1 MGKYTVTITDLMGDN
16 GKIEGVDPREVD
28 LEGMLKEW
36 FPCAPGEEEDPQIS
50 ECINKAVGWALAGK
64 HTHNV
69 EEVLEAESYLGISL
83 EMEEIHK
90 PQGLQWFGLVSRE
103 KLEGLSRLSLPA
115 ALTNSGGMGVDTDIA
130 RLNYISLVRG
140 RKVADALVEEGSFE
154 LDRREVRKTFEEA
167 WQIGHEHWVQLRASL
182 LEGRALDVRVVEALF
197 KVMGTSYKLVNGSSF
212 EPVDGDYLAPGCRWL
227 DVKDQVCPDGQAV
240 WQMWLAWFKT
250 QAEQV
255 GVNVEV
261 VEENWDKEPVV
272 FDADVSASQ
281 LATYALILQG
291 RRFTLDPGLEIQDHV
306 YCGVQEQIYY

>member
-1 MGKYTVTITDLMGDN
+1 MGQYTVTITDLMGDN
-16 GKIEGVDPREVD
+16 GKIEGVDPQEVD

-50 ECINKAVGWALAGK
+50 ECINKAVAWACAG
-64 HTHNV
+64 NRALDI
-69 EEVLEAESYLGISL
+69 EGVLEAESYLGISL

-115 ALTNSGGMGVDTDIA
+115 ALTNTGGMGVDTDVA

-154 LDRREVRKTFEEA
+154 LDRREVRKAFEKA

-182 LEGRALDVRVVEALF
+182 LEGRALDARVIEALL
-197 KVMGTSYKLVNGSSF
+197 KTMGTPYKVVNTRAGF
-212 EPVDGDYLAPGCRWL
+212 DYVVQDGLRL
-227 DVKDQVCPDGQAV
+227 EVKDQVCPDGQAV

-291 RRFTLDPGLEIQDHV
+291 RRFTLNPGLEIQDHV

>member
-1 MGKYTVTITDLMGDN
+1 MEKYTVTITDLMGDN
-16 GKIEGVDPREVD
+16 GKIEGVDPWGVD

-50 ECINKAVGWALAGK
+50 ECINKAVGWARSGK
-64 HTHNV
+64 RAPYI
-69 EEVLEAESYLGISL
+69 EGVLEAESYLGISL
-83 EMEEIHK
+83 EMEEVRK

-115 ALTNSGGMGVDTDIA
+115 ALTNTGDMGVDTDVA

-140 RKVADALVEEGSFE
+140 RKVADALAGQGS
-154 LDRREVRKTFEEA
+154 LDRREVRKAFEEA
-167 WQIGHEHWVQLRASL
+167 WQIGHERWVQLRASL
-182 LEGRALDVRVVEALF
+182 LEGQALDARVIEALL
-197 KVMGTSYKLVNGSSF
+197 KTMGTPYKVVNTRAGF
-212 EPVDGDYLAPGCRWL
+212 DYVVQDGPRLE
-227 DVKDQVCPDGQAV
+227 VKGQVCPEGQAV

-261 VEENWDKEPVV
+261 VEENWGKDPVV

-306 YCGVQEQIYY
+306 YCGV

>member
-1 MGKYTVTITDLMGDN
+1 MEKYTVTITDLMGDN
-16 GKIEGVDPREVD
+16 GKLEGVDPWEVD

-50 ECINKAVGWALAGK
+50 ECINKAVAWACAGN
-64 HTHNV
+64 HTPYI
-69 EEVLEAESYLGISL
+69 EGVLEAESYLGISL
-83 EMEEIHK
+83 EMEEVHK

-103 KLEGLSRLSLPA
+103 KLEGLNRLSLPA
-115 ALTNSGGMGVDTDIA
+115 ALTNTGGMGVDTDIA

-140 RKVADALVEEGSFE
+140 RKMADALVEEGSFE
-154 LDRREVRKTFEEA
+154 LDRREVKKAFEEA
-167 WQIGHEHWVQLRASL
+167 WQIGHERWVQLRASL
-182 LEGRALDVRVVEALF
+182 LEGRALDARVIEALLKTMGTPYKVVNTRAGFDYVVQDGPRF
-197 KVMGTSYKLVNGSSF
+197 KVKG
-212 EPVDGDYLAPGCRWL
+212 
-227 DVKDQVCPDGQAV
+227 QVCPEGQAV

-261 VEENWDKEPVV
+261 VEENWAKEPVV

-306 YCGVQEQIYY
+306 YYGGQEQIYY

>member
-1 MGKYTVTITDLMGDN
+1 MEKYTVTITDLMGDN
-16 GKIEGVDPREVD
+16 GKLEGVDPWEVD

-50 ECINKAVGWALAGK
+50 ECINKAVAWALAGK

-103 KLEGLSRLSLPA
+103 KLEGLNRLSLPA
-115 ALTNSGGMGVDTDIA
+115 ALTNTGGMGVDTDIA

-140 RKVADALVEEGSFE
+140 RKMADALVEEGSFE
-154 LDRREVRKTFEEA
+154 LDRREVKKAFEKA
-167 WQIGHEHWVQLRASL
+167 WQIGHERWVQLRASL
-182 LEGRALDVRVVEALF
+182 LEGRALDARVIEALLKTMGTPYKVVNTRAGFDYVVQDGPRF
-197 KVMGTSYKLVNGSSF
+197 KVKG
-212 EPVDGDYLAPGCRWL
+212 
-227 DVKDQVCPDGQAV
+227 QVCPEGQAV

-261 VEENWDKEPVV
+261 VEENWAKEPVV

-291 RRFTLDPGLEIQDHV
+291 RRFTLNPGLEIQDHV
-306 YCGVQEQIYY
+306 YCGV

>member
-16 GKIEGVDPREVD
+16 GKIEGIDPQEVD

-50 ECINKAVGWALAGK
+50 ECINKAVGWALSGNRALDIEG
-64 HTHNV
+64 
-69 EEVLEAESYLGISL
+69 VLEAESYLGISL
-83 EMEEIHK
+83 EMEEVRK

-115 ALTNSGGMGVDTDIA
+115 ALTNTGGMGVDTDIA

-154 LDRREVRKTFEEA
+154 LDRREVRKAFEEA
-167 WQIGHEHWVQLRASL
+167 WQIGHERWVQLRASL
-182 LEGRALDVRVVEALF
+182 LEGRALDARVIEALL
-197 KVMGTSYKLVNGSSF
+197 KTMGTPYKVVNTRAGF
-212 EPVDGDYLAPGCRWL
+212 DYVVQDGPRLE
-227 DVKDQVCPDGQAV
+227 VKDQVCPEGQAV
-240 WQMWLAWFKT
+240 WQMWLEWFKT

-291 RRFTLDPGLEIQDHV
+291 RRFTLNPDLEIQDHV

>member
-16 GKIEGVDPREVD
+16 GKIEDVDPWEVD

-50 ECINKAVGWALAGK
+50 ECINKAVGWALSGNRALDIEG
-64 HTHNV
+64 
-69 EEVLEAESYLGISL
+69 VLEAESYLGISL
-83 EMEEIHK
+83 EMEEIRK

-115 ALTNSGGMGVDTDIA
+115 ALTNTGGMGVDTDIA

-154 LDRREVRKTFEEA
+154 LDRREVRKAFEEA
-167 WQIGHEHWVQLRASL
+167 WLIGHERWVQLRASL
-182 LEGRALDVRVVEALF
+182 LEGRALDARVIEALL
-197 KVMGTSYKLVNGSSF
+197 KTMGTPYKVVNTRAGF
-212 EPVDGDYLAPGCRWL
+212 DYVVQDGLRL
-227 DVKDQVCPDGQAV
+227 EVKDQVCPEGQAV

-291 RRFTLDPGLEIQDHV
+291 RRFTLNPGLEIQDHV

>member
-16 GKIEGVDPREVD
+16 GKIEGIDPQEVD

-50 ECINKAVGWALAGK
+50 ECINKAVGWALSGNRALDIEG
-64 HTHNV
+64 
-69 EEVLEAESYLGISL
+69 VLEAESYLGISL
-83 EMEEIHK
+83 DMEEVRK

-115 ALTNSGGMGVDTDIA
+115 ALTNTGGMGVDTDIA

-154 LDRREVRKTFEEA
+154 LDRREVKKAFEEA
-167 WQIGHEHWVQLRASL
+167 WLIGHERWVQLRASL
-182 LEGRALDVRVVEALF
+182 LEGRALDARVIEALL
-197 KVMGTSYKLVNGSSF
+197 KTMGTPYKVVNTRAGF
-212 EPVDGDYLAPGCRWL
+212 DYVVQDGLRL
-227 DVKDQVCPDGQAV
+227 EVKDQVCPEGQAV

-291 RRFTLDPGLEIQDHV
+291 RRFTLNPGLEIQDHV

>member
-16 GKIEGVDPREVD
+16 GKIEGIDPQEVD

-50 ECINKAVGWALAGK
+50 ECINKAVGWALSGNRALDIEG
-64 HTHNV
+64 
-69 EEVLEAESYLGISL
+69 VLEAESYLGISL
-83 EMEEIHK
+83 EMEEVRK

-115 ALTNSGGMGVDTDIA
+115 ALTNTGGMGVDTDIA

-154 LDRREVRKTFEEA
+154 LDRREVKKAFEEA
-167 WQIGHEHWVQLRASL
+167 WLIGHERWVQLRASL
-182 LEGRALDVRVVEALF
+182 LEGRALDARVIEALL
-197 KVMGTSYKLVNGSSF
+197 KTMGTPYKVVNTRAGF
-212 EPVDGDYLAPGCRWL
+212 DYVVQDGLRL
-227 DVKDQVCPDGQAV
+227 EVKDQVCPEGQAV

-291 RRFTLDPGLEIQDHV
+291 RRFTLNPGLEIQDHV

>member
-16 GKIEGVDPREVD
+16 GKIEGIDPQEVD

-50 ECINKAVGWALAGK
+50 ECINKAVGWALSGNRALDIEG
-64 HTHNV
+64 
-69 EEVLEAESYLGISL
+69 VLEAESYLGISL
-83 EMEEIHK
+83 EMEEVRK

-115 ALTNSGGMGVDTDIA
+115 ALTNTGGMGVDTDIA

-154 LDRREVRKTFEEA
+154 LDRRKVKKAFEEA
-167 WQIGHEHWVQLRASL
+167 WLIGHERWVQLRASL
-182 LEGRALDVRVVEALF
+182 LEGRALDARVIEALL
-197 KVMGTSYKLVNGSSF
+197 KTMGTPYKVVNTRAGF
-212 EPVDGDYLAPGCRWL
+212 DYVVQDGLRL
-227 DVKDQVCPDGQAV
+227 EVKDQVCPEGQAV

-291 RRFTLDPGLEIQDHV
+291 RRFTLNPGLEIQDHV

>member
-16 GKIEGVDPREVD
+16 GKIEGVDPWEVD

-50 ECINKAVGWALAGK
+50 ECINKAVGWALSGNRALDIEG
-64 HTHNV
+64 
-69 EEVLEAESYLGISL
+69 VLEAESYLGISL
-83 EMEEIHK
+83 EMEEVRK

-115 ALTNSGGMGVDTDIA
+115 ALTNTGGMGVDTDIA

-154 LDRREVRKTFEEA
+154 LDRREVRKAFEEA
-167 WQIGHEHWVQLRASL
+167 WLIGHERWVQLRASL
-182 LEGRALDVRVVEALF
+182 LEGRALDARVIEALL
-197 KVMGTSYKLVNGSSF
+197 KTMGTPYKVVNTRAGF
-212 EPVDGDYLAPGCRWL
+212 DYVVQDGLRL
-227 DVKDQVCPDGQAV
+227 EVKDQVCPEGQAV

-291 RRFTLDPGLEIQDHV
+291 RRFTLNPGLEIQDHV

>member
-1 MGKYTVTITDLMGDN
+1 MKKYTVTITDLMGDN
-16 GKIEGVDPREVD
+16 GKIEGIDPQEVD

-50 ECINKAVGWALAGK
+50 ECINKAVGWALAG
-64 HTHNV
+64 NRALDI
-69 EEVLEAESYLGISL
+69 EGVLEAESYLGISL
-83 EMEEIHK
+83 EMEEVRK

-115 ALTNSGGMGVDTDIA
+115 ALTNTGGMGVDTDIA

-154 LDRREVRKTFEEA
+154 LDRREVKKAFEEA
-167 WQIGHEHWVQLRASL
+167 WLIGHERWVQLRASL
-182 LEGRALDVRVVEALF
+182 LEGRALDVQVVETLF
-197 KVMGTSYKLVNGSSF
+197 KAMGTPYKVVNTRAGF
-212 EPVDGDYLAPGCRWL
+212 DYVVQDGPRLE
-227 DVKDQVCPDGQAV
+227 VKDQVCLEGQAV

-261 VEENWDKEPVV
+261 VEENWAKEPVV
-272 FDADVSASQ
+272 FDADVSASK

-306 YCGVQEQIYY
+306 YCGV

>member
-16 GKIEGVDPREVD
+16 GKIEGIDPQEVD

-50 ECINKAVGWALAGK
+50 ECINKAVGWALSGNRALDIEG
-64 HTHNV
+64 
-69 EEVLEAESYLGISL
+69 VLEAESYLGISL
-83 EMEEIHK
+83 EMEEVRK

-115 ALTNSGGMGVDTDIA
+115 ALTNTGGMGVDTDIA

-154 LDRREVRKTFEEA
+154 LDRREVKKAFEEA
-167 WQIGHEHWVQLRASL
+167 WLIGHERWVQLRASL
-182 LEGRALDVRVVEALF
+182 LEGRALDARVIEALL
-197 KVMGTSYKLVNGSSF
+197 KTMGTPYKVVNTRAGF
-212 EPVDGDYLAPGCRWL
+212 DYVVQDGLRL
-227 DVKDQVCPDGQAV
+227 EVKDQVCPEGQAV

-291 RRFTLDPGLEIQDHV
+291 RRFTLNPGLEIQV
-306 YCGVQEQIYY
+306 YCVVQEQIDY

>member
-50 ECINKAVGWALAGK
+50 ECINKAVGWALAG
-64 HTHNV
+64 NRALDI
-69 EEVLEAESYLGISL
+69 EGVLEAESYLGISL
-83 EMEEIHK
+83 EMEEVRK
-90 PQGLQWFGLVSRE
+90 PQGLEWFGLVSRE
-103 KLEGLSRLSLPA
+103 KLEELSRLSLPA
-115 ALTNSGGMGVDTDIA
+115 ALTNTGGMGVDTDIA
-130 RLNYISLVRG
+130 RLNYIGCVQG

-154 LDRREVRKTFEEA
+154 LDRREVKKAFEEA
-167 WQIGHEHWVQLRASL
+167 WLIGHERWVQLRASL
-182 LEGRALDVRVVEALF
+182 LEGRALDVQVVETLF
-197 KVMGTSYKLVNGSSF
+197 KAMGTPYKVVNTRAGF
-212 EPVDGDYLAPGCRWL
+212 DYVVQDGPRLE
-227 DVKDQVCPDGQAV
+227 VKDQVCLEGQAV

-261 VEENWDKEPVV
+261 VEENWAKEPVV
-272 FDADVSASQ
+272 FDADVSASK

-306 YCGVQEQIYY
+306 YCGV

>member
-1 MGKYTVTITDLMGDN
+1 MGEYTVTITDLMGDN
-16 GKIEGVDPREVD
+16 GKIEGVDPWEVD

-50 ECINKAVGWALAGK
+50 ECINKAVGWALSGNRALDIEG
-64 HTHNV
+64 
-69 EEVLEAESYLGISL
+69 VLEAESYLGISL
-83 EMEEIHK
+83 EMEEIRK

-115 ALTNSGGMGVDTDIA
+115 ALTNTGGMGVDTDIA

-154 LDRREVRKTFEEA
+154 LDRREVRKAFEEA
-167 WQIGHEHWVQLRASL
+167 WLIGHERWVQLRASL
-182 LEGRALDVRVVEALF
+182 LEGRALDARVIEALL
-197 KVMGTSYKLVNGSSF
+197 KTMGTPYKVVNTRAGF
-212 EPVDGDYLAPGCRWL
+212 DYVVQDGLRL
-227 DVKDQVCPDGQAV
+227 EVKDQVCPEGQAV

-291 RRFTLDPGLEIQDHV
+291 RRFTLNPGLEIQDHV